1 MCQSYSDKH
10 YSFTRVWIIVAVFLA
25 AGYCLAPASPKDPP
39 RFQTRAC
46 VAAQIAD
53 TAFVINSACDKIS
66 KGDFESARRIIN
78 NSNVSDNKNIIKL
91 GKIIDESIAVK
102 AGLKALQSKVY
113 IMHINEFEKLRQKGI
128 SKYAGNVDEIF
139 SVVLKIL
146 KHADK
151 QQKQAL
157 LKDTFLIR
165 TVQIAKAKAAEFEA
179 KGKWLDA
186 YTICYGRLK
195 QIYDQNTSY
204 FDYAQMLLEK
214 DDILTSLKNTPC
226 QTSRQRYAGIDKQMF
241 INAVDFMDYSYIE
254 IIDYRKMA
262 VKPID
267 RCDMLG
273 EVISN
278 PYIEI
283 EYQVHSSKY
292 HPWSEALKL
301 ILDKLNESSAGIS
314 KDEFKNVFEQILM
327 LNKSPRIGI
336 DLPPMILIAQFAQG
350 ALSALDP
357 YTAVYW
363 PSQTKDLEKA
373 LTNQFSGIGIKFSKQ
388 QGLTKVISVI
398 PDTPAHKSD
407 LQKGDI
413 IKAVDG
419 IDMKDAPDCAVKRIT
434 GPEDTKVTLTISRP
448 DENITCDVTLNRA
461 RITVPSVYGWQNSE
475 TGKWRYMLDNSDKI
489 GYVHISS
496 FNSRT
501 PDDFETALTQLENN
515 GLKGLIL
522 DLRSNPGGLL
532 TAAVEIA
539 DKFITEGLIVR
550 TQPRSGMAAYKSA
563 HKEITHPD
571 YPVVVLINSMTASAS
586 EILAGVL
593 QDRKYKRAILVGQRS
608 YGKGTVQAITDYCGN
623 SSQLKYTTAYYHL
636 PSGKK
641 VQGRELM
648 KNSGRTDWGISP
660 DVSVETQSDE
670 LKTITEQQERNEFVV
685 IIGKDDIPEST
696 DLSSS
701 REMMYKDSQL
711 AIGVLVLKSKMIQ
724 ADHNLSGT

>member
-1 MCQSYSDKH
+1 MFRACRTKH
-10 YSFTRVWIIVAVFLA
+10 YKFSAVWITMA
-25 AGYCLAPASPKDPP
+25 ALLVVGANHTKAGPISTPYSKTHNTDAEQRL
-39 RFQTRAC
+39 QT
-46 VAAQIAD
+46 
-53 TAFVINSACDKIS
+53 TLVINSACDRIS
-66 KGDFESARRIIN
+66 KGDFENARQIIN
-78 NSNVSDNKNIIKL
+78 NSNVCGSKDIINL
-91 GKIIDESIAVK
+91 RKIVDESIAVK
-102 AGLKALQSKVY
+102 AGLEALQSKVY
-113 IMHINEFEKLRQKGI
+113 IMHVNEFEKLGQKGI
-128 SKYAGNVDEIF
+128 PKDAEDIDEIF

-151 QQKQAL
+151 GQKQAL
-157 LKDTFLIR
+157 LEDTFLIR
-165 TVQIAKAKAAEFEA
+165 TIQIAKAKAAEFEA

-195 QIYDQNTSY
+195 QIYEENKEYLDH
-204 FDYAQMLLEK
+204 AQMLLEK
-214 DDILTSLKNTPC
+214 NDILTSLQNTPC

-241 INAVDFMDYSYIE
+241 IKAVDFMDYSYIE
-254 IIDYRKMA
+254 IIDYRRMA
-262 VKPID
+262 IKAIN
-267 RCDMLG
+267 RCNMLV

-278 PYIEI
+278 PYIET
-283 EYQVHSSKY
+283 EYKIRSSKY
-292 HPWSEALKL
+292 QAWSEALKL
-301 ILDKLNESSAGIS
+301 ISDKVNESLAGIS
-314 KDEFKNVFEQILM
+314 KDEFTNVFEQTLM
-327 LNKSPRIGI
+327 LNKSHRIGI
-336 DLPPMILIAQFAQG
+336 DLPPMILIAQFAEG

-373 LTNQFSGIGIKFSKQ
+373 LTDQFSGIGIKFSKQ

-407 LQKGDI
+407 LQAGDI
-413 IKAVDG
+413 ITAVDG
-419 IDMKDAPDCAVKRIT
+419 IDMKNAPDCVVKRIT

-448 DENITCDVTLNRA
+448 DENITRDVTLNRA
-461 RITVPSVYGWQNSE
+461 RITVPSVYGWQNQE
-475 TGKWRYMLDNSDKI
+475 TGKWQYMLDNSDKI

-501 PDDFETALTQLENN
+501 PGDFESALTRLENN

-532 TAAVEIA
+532 SAAVEIA

-550 TQPRSGMAAYKSA
+550 TQPRSGMATYKSA
-563 HKEITHPD
+563 HKELTHAD

-593 QDRKYKRAILVGQRS
+593 QDKKYKRAIVVGQRS

-641 VQGRELM
+641 VQSREMM
-648 KNSGRTDWGISP
+648 KKSGRTDWGILP
-660 DVSVETQSDE
+660 GVTVDMQSDE
-670 LKTITEQQERNEFVV
+670 LKTITEQQNQNEFVV
-685 IIGKDDIPEST
+685 TIAQDDIPDST
-696 DLSSS
+696 DQSLSQ
-701 REMMYKDSQL
+701 EMMDTDSQL
-711 AIGVLVLKSKMIQ
+711 AIGLLVLKSKIIR
-724 ADHNLSGT
+724 SGCEL

>member
-1 MCQSYSDKH
+1 MAALLVVGANHTKAGPISTPYSKTHNTDAEQ
-10 YSFTRVWIIVAVFLA
+10 RL
-25 AGYCLAPASPKDPP
+25 
-39 RFQTRAC
+39 QT
-46 VAAQIAD
+46 
-53 TAFVINSACDKIS
+53 TLVINSACDRIS
-66 KGDFESARRIIN
+66 KGDFENARQIIN
-78 NSNVSDNKNIIKL
+78 NSNVSGSKDIIKL
-91 GKIIDESIAVK
+91 KKIVDESIAVK

-113 IMHINEFEKLRQKGI
+113 IMHVNEFEKLRQKGI
-128 SKYAGNVDEIF
+128 PKDAEDIDEIF

-151 QQKQAL
+151 GQKQAL
-157 LKDTFLIR
+157 LEDTFLIR
-165 TVQIAKAKAAEFEA
+165 TIQIAKAKAAEFEA

-195 QIYDQNTSY
+195 QIYEENKEYLDH
-204 FDYAQMLLEK
+204 AQMLLEK
-214 DDILTSLKNTPC
+214 NDILTSLQNTPC
-226 QTSRQRYAGIDKQMF
+226 QTSQERYAGIDKQMF
-241 INAVDFMDYSYIE
+241 IKAVDFMDYSYIE
-254 IIDYRKMA
+254 IIDYRRMA
-262 VKPID
+262 IKAIN
-267 RCDMLG
+267 RCNMLV

-278 PYIEI
+278 PYIET
-283 EYQVHSSKY
+283 EYKIRSSKY
-292 HPWSEALKL
+292 QAWSEALKL
-301 ILDKLNESSAGIS
+301 ISDKVNESLAGIS
-314 KDEFKNVFEQILM
+314 KDEFTNVFEQTLM
-327 LNKSPRIGI
+327 LNKSHRIGI
-336 DLPPMILIAQFAQG
+336 DLPPMILIAQFAEG

-373 LTNQFSGIGIKFSKQ
+373 LTDQFSGIGIKFSKQ

-407 LQKGDI
+407 LQAGDI
-413 IKAVDG
+413 ITAVDG
-419 IDMKDAPDCAVKRIT
+419 IDMKNAPDCVVKRIT

-448 DENITCDVTLNRA
+448 DENITRDVTLNRA
-461 RITVPSVYGWQNSE
+461 RITVPSVYGWQNQE
-475 TGKWRYMLDNSDKI
+475 TGKWQYMLDNSDKI

-501 PDDFETALTQLENN
+501 PDDFESALTQLENN

-532 TAAVEIA
+532 SAAVEIA

-550 TQPRSGMAAYKSA
+550 TQPRSGMATYKSA
-563 HKEITHPD
+563 HKELTHAD

-593 QDRKYKRAILVGQRS
+593 QDKKYKRAIVVGQRS

-641 VQGRELM
+641 VQSREMM
-648 KNSGRTDWGISP
+648 KKSGRTDWGILP
-660 DVSVETQSDE
+660 GVTVDMQSDE
-670 LKTITEQQERNEFVV
+670 LKTITE
-685 IIGKDDIPEST
+685 
-696 DLSSS
+696 
-701 REMMYKDSQL
+701 
-711 AIGVLVLKSKMIQ
+711 
-724 ADHNLSGT
+724 